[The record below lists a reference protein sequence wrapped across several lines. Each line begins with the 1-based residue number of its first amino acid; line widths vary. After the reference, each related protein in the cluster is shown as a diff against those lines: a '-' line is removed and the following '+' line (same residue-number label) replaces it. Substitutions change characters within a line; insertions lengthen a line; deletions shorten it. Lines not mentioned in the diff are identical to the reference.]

1 MTPAPIHT
9 VPAVQVRSQKTHLD
23 RQLQR
28 SKLLKKLNEAIAAE
42 QYERAAEI
50 RDSLQGLGGS
60 VLGGED

>member
-1 MTPAPIHT
+1 M
-9 VPAVQVRSQKTHLD
+9 D

-60 VLGGED
+60 ILGGEE

>member
-1 MTPAPIHT
+1 M
-9 VPAVQVRSQKTHLD
+9 D

-28 SKLLKKLNEAIAAE
+28 SRLLKQLNEAIAAE

-60 VLGGED
+60 MLGEEG